1 MIGVTDPA
9 YRRVIAQCGAPDVAW
24 TEFVSAAGLARESRR
39 VALLPMLQRSEGD
52 RYCVAQLFGSDP
64 SEFETAAGVVSEL
77 GCFDGIDINMGCPE
91 RNVTTSQ
98 GAGSALIRDMA
109 LAQRIVHAT
118 RRGAQGLPV
127 SVKTRIGY
135 DSIVVREWMNALMDV
150 EPAAITLH
158 LRTRNEM
165 SAVPAHWR
173 AEVVGVAVD
182 VWSARKHVTG
192 TRLLFNGDVDSLT
205 TGAALTRFWGADG
218 VMLGR
223 ALFGTPW
230 MFADDSRA
238 AAATVFEQRDSPE
251 SVAPG
256 GNPPLPPLMR
266 SFEQVL
272 DIAHRHIDS
281 HERQMNES
289 RAADCRTYETWLT
302 MRKHLR
308 AYFNPF
314 PNSKPMRYV
323 CSKSDVFVIAF
334 QFFFSINHSLIRS
347 GWHCKKARARHTRV
361 NSLLRCATPP
371 PRRILCGR
379 HPYAWRV
386 HPVCFEFFAE
396 RRPSCAHT
404 LSPRRTPA
412 VAIFAPP

>member
-9 YRRVIAQCGAPDVAW
+9 FRRVIARCGAPDVAW
-24 TEFVSAAGLARESRR
+24 TEFVSAAGLARASRR

-52 RYCVAQLFGSDP
+52 RFCVAQLFGNDP
-64 SEFETAAGVVSEL
+64 AEFETAAGVVREL

-91 RNVTTSQ
+91 RNITTTQ

-118 RRGAQGLPV
+118 RRGAQLLPV

-135 DSIVVREWMNALMDV
+135 DRIVVREWMNALMDV

-165 SAVPAHWR
+165 SAVPAHWH
-173 AEVVGVAVD
+173 ADVVGVAVG
-182 VWSARKHVTG
+182 VWSTRKHAAG
-192 TRLLFNGDVDSLT
+192 TRLLFNGDVDSLS

-238 AAATVFEQRDSPE
+238 AAAAVFDRAPPD
-251 SVAPG
+251 SVAAG
-256 GNPPLPPLMR
+256 GNPPMPPLMR

-272 DIAHRHIDS
+272 AVAHLHIDS
-281 HERQMNES
+281 HERQIRES
-289 RAADCRTYETWLT
+289 LAADLRTYETWLT

-308 AYFNPF
+308 AYFSPF
-314 PNSKPMRYV
+314 PNSKPMRYGP
-323 CSKSDVFVIAF
+323 KLFVIAYLVF
-334 QFFFSINHSLIRS
+334 VNTRFYRMALQESDSADH
-347 GWHCKKARARHTRV
+347 ARQIIAEMCDAAAAAYP
-361 NSLLRCATPP
+361 LRPP
-371 PRRILCGR
+371 PMRL
-379 HPYAWRV
+379 ASASSV
-386 HPVCFEFFAE
+386 V
-396 RRPSCAHT
+396 
-404 LSPRRTPA
+404 
-412 VAIFAPP
+412 